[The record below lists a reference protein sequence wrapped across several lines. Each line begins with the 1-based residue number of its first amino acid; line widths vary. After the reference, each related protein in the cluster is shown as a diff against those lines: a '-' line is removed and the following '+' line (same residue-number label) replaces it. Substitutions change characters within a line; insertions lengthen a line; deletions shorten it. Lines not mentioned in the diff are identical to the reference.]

1 MKYKLIAV
9 ATGFWLLSIAVFASG
24 VVLGA
29 LIA

>member
-9 ATGFWLLSIAVFASG
+9 ATAFWLLSIGVFAGG